1 VKEWVKP
8 EPPKGLPYYGPWGNR
23 EEIYLGSSDNKVAR
37 GTCLG
42 ITMTD
47 PREVRIA
54 ELEQKLRDLGV
65 ELAR

>member
-1 VKEWVKP
+1 VTED
-8 EPPKGLPYYGPWGNR
+8 PPQGLPYYGPWGDR
-23 EEIYLGSSDNKVAR
+23 ESIYLGDPSNKVAR

-54 ELEQKLRDLGV
+54 ELEQKLKEAGIDIPV
-65 ELAR
+65 

>member
-1 VKEWVKP
+1 
-8 EPPKGLPYYGPWGNR
+8 
-23 EEIYLGSSDNKVAR
+23 VAR

-54 ELEQKLRDLGV
+54 ELEKKLRDLGI
-65 ELAR
+65 ELAQ